1 MRKKYIY
8 IHVFHYETLSVL
20 QERFLQPC
28 FCKSRQIY
36 ISIYTLFKNPF
47 IKKEKIT
54 IIINT
59 LLFLLFTDIL
69 GPIFSNCPQ
78 NIIATA
84 DRGNTSAS
92 VTWIPPAATD
102 NSGVVP
108 DIMHFGKGPGERFPA
123 GEHSIRYI
131 ASDKRGNVGECKFKI
146 IVRGIV
152 LGKAIFARINV
163 VIIEFAINQDFAV
176 YRSGWKIL

>member
-1 MRKKYIY
+1 MSITREIS
-8 IHVFHYETLSVL
+8 IAMFFQIQSD
-20 QERFLQPC
+20 
-28 FCKSRQIY
+28 IY

-152 LGKAIFARINV
+152 LGKAIFARTNV
-163 VIIEFAINQDFAV
+163 VIIEFVINQYFAV

>member
-1 MRKKYIY
+1 M
-8 IHVFHYETLSVL
+8 
-20 QERFLQPC
+20 
-28 FCKSRQIY
+28 
-36 ISIYTLFKNPF
+36 
-47 IKKEKIT
+47 
-54 IIINT
+54 
-59 LLFLLFTDIL
+59 LFLLFTDIL

-108 DIMHFGKGPGERFPA
+108 DIMHFGKGPGQRFPA

-163 VIIEFAINQDFAV
+163 VIIEFVINQDFAV

>member
-1 MRKKYIY
+1 MSITREIS
-8 IHVFHYETLSVL
+8 IAMFFQIQSD
-20 QERFLQPC
+20 
-28 FCKSRQIY
+28 IY

-152 LGKAIFARINV
+152 FGKAIFARTNV
-163 VIIEFAINQDFAV
+163 VIIEFVINQDFAV

>member
-1 MRKKYIY
+1 M
-8 IHVFHYETLSVL
+8 
-20 QERFLQPC
+20 
-28 FCKSRQIY
+28 
-36 ISIYTLFKNPF
+36 
-47 IKKEKIT
+47 
-54 IIINT
+54 
-59 LLFLLFTDIL
+59 FLLFTDIL

-92 VTWIPPAATD
+92 VTWIPPTATD

-108 DIMHFGKGPGERFPA
+108 DILHFGKGSGERFPA

-152 LGKAIFARINV
+152 LGKAIFPRINV
-163 VIIEFAINQDFAV
+163 VIIEFAINQDFAA
-176 YRSGWKIL
+176 YRSG